1 MTRTTRELRTEFVS
15 DYRTGKLESLDV
27 GRLSFVAI
35 SRLAESPANNMIPAA
50 RPWCHRF
57 ASRAG
62 DGEVTDSHRVEM
74 DGSRFW
80 VIHRRRK
87 YGPFDYEWSSDFRG
101 VELLYDGTK
110 FGEYCSLEE
119 LFADLKPF
127 GLPMSVVSVTSIVMG
142 CVLFGVFHGLRDA
155 ERRELV
161 TLRLREH
168 GFDRFSL
175 T

>member
-1 MTRTTRELRTEFVS
+1 M
-15 DYRTGKLESLDV
+15 
-27 GRLSFVAI
+27 
-35 SRLAESPANNMIPAA
+35 
-50 RPWCHRF
+50 
-57 ASRAG
+57 
-62 DGEVTDSHRVEM
+62 TDSHAVEL

-87 YGPFDYEWSSDFRG
+87 YGPFDYEWSTDFRG

-142 CVLFGVFHGLRDA
+142 CVLFGIFHGLKES
-155 ERRELV
+155 ERRDLV
-161 TLRLREH
+161 AVRLREH
-168 GFDRFSL
+168 GYGRFL
-175 T
+175 LRT